1 MSTYDPVSTATQLA
15 SAYTYGLQ
23 SLITTQTK
31 TAQTTSSALTKLQ
44 TALQNFESTLSTL
57 SGKKSLMQYS
67 ATFSNTAYGTATAS
81 ASAEPGSYPL
91 FVEQIASAH
100 QVMFTDLPAIPM
112 PMTGP
117 LKITTAGGTFEVDF
131 TTADADSD
139 GTLSQTEMARAINQ
153 AGDNQGKV
161 AASVVTA
168 GGQVQLVLT
177 AGETGAS
184 SQITL
189 DASGLAGGAEVD
201 TLKAKLAA
209 GTELVP
215 AQDAIV
221 YLGPQGTGAMMQQ
234 ASNVFTGITGVSMTF
249 TKAMAAGDPPITLTV
264 ANDSSGTAANV
275 QSFVDA
281 YNTLKKTL
289 DELTKV
295 GDPDSG
301 TASAAFASDAGVRSL
316 RGRLAGMLRESFGGV
331 SLMEFGVTA
340 DRQGTLSLNTAKL
353 QEKVAAQPDALD
365 SLFGSASLTS
375 SSGLLGGLDTYLDG
389 WTNSVSGQI
398 KRRQESVQ
406 SMQAAITR
414 RQQRLDQQYESAYQR
429 YLVQFTT
436 LQGLEA
442 QMSRTGSIFDSLSVS
457 PNE

>member
-1 MSTYDPVSTATQLA
+1 
-15 SAYTYGLQ
+15 
-23 SLITTQTK
+23 
-31 TAQTTSSALTKLQ
+31 
-44 TALQNFESTLSTL
+44 
-57 SGKKSLMQYS
+57 
-67 ATFSNTAYGTATAS
+67 
-81 ASAEPGSYPL
+81 
-91 FVEQIASAH
+91 
-100 QVMFTDLPAIPM
+100 
-112 PMTGP
+112 
-117 LKITTAGGTFEVDF
+117 
-131 TTADADSD
+131 
-139 GTLSQTEMARAINQ
+139 
-153 AGDNQGKV
+153 
-161 AASVVTA
+161 
-168 GGQVQLVLT
+168 
-177 AGETGAS
+177 
-184 SQITL
+184 
-189 DASGLAGGAEVD
+189 
-201 TLKAKLAA
+201 
-209 GTELVP
+209 
-215 AQDAIV
+215 
-221 YLGPQGTGAMMQQ
+221 
-234 ASNVFTGITGVSMTF
+234 
-249 TKAMAAGDPPITLTV
+249 
-264 ANDSSGTAANV
+264 
-275 QSFVDA
+275 
-281 YNTLKKTL
+281 
-289 DELTKV
+289 V

>member
-168 GGQVQLVLT
+168 GGQVQARRARPARSRWT
-177 AGETGAS
+177 P
-184 SQITL
+184 
-189 DASGLAGGAEVD
+189 
-201 TLKAKLAA
+201 AA
-209 GTELVP
+209 WR
-215 AQDAIV
+215 
-221 YLGPQGTGAMMQQ
+221 
-234 ASNVFTGITGVSMTF
+234 
-249 TKAMAAGDPPITLTV
+249 V
-264 ANDSSGTAANV
+264 A
-275 QSFVDA
+275 
-281 YNTLKKTL
+281 
-289 DELTKV
+289 
-295 GDPDSG
+295 P
-301 TASAAFASDAGVRSL
+301 RWI
-316 RGRLAGMLRESFGGV
+316 R
-331 SLMEFGVTA
+331 
-340 DRQGTLSLNTAKL
+340 
-353 QEKVAAQPDALD
+353 
-365 SLFGSASLTS
+365 
-375 SSGLLGGLDTYLDG
+375 
-389 WTNSVSGQI
+389 
-398 KRRQESVQ
+398 
-406 SMQAAITR
+406 
-414 RQQRLDQQYESAYQR
+414 
-429 YLVQFTT
+429 
-436 LQGLEA
+436 
-442 QMSRTGSIFDSLSVS
+442 
-457 PNE
+457 